1 MEEPRRPKGNWVRPP
16 IADQRP
22 TSERGVP
29 AEQGEGKPAAVLSHS
44 ENAAPQGVPPPARRQ
59 TTPLQPL
66 AVPYRPPLEL
76 PQSAHL
82 PAAPPSPAR
91 RPEREAAP
99 VRFFEAPEAE
109 SAKAGEVLKPGELI
123 GCYEIIERIGS
134 GGMGS
139 VYRARDRRLGR
150 SVAVK
155 MLHAGEKSESKRLLR
170 EAQATAKLSHE
181 NIVSVFDV
189 GEHDGK
195 PYIVLENVRGKTL
208 KAILAENKRLSE
220 GRAFEYALPMARG
233 LLAAHTLGVVHRDLK
248 PENVMITSGGL
259 LKLVDFGIAKVT
271 GIPQSRSPTLDPLMR
286 TIERQPSELDIP
298 AGPSDSTGDGVLPGT
313 LAYTAPEQWDGA
325 DNADARVDI
334 YAFGILFHRML
345 TGHHPADPEGNIQG
359 MQWATVALSDEP
371 LPRLGKE
378 YRKELADFIACCVE
392 KDREKRF
399 RDALALLEALE
410 GLAPGR
416 ASAKQL
422 NADRCPFP
430 GLASFQESDASFFF
444 GRDAATAELVTRVR
458 DRPLTILTG
467 ASGVGKTSLVRA
479 ALAPALKGS
488 GEGWGVLFMR
498 PGRDPLGT
506 LAGAI
511 APLMDTASSAT
522 VIDELKS
529 QDELAKSIRAEPGL
543 PGRVLRAFAARQE
556 RRVLVCVDQFE
567 EVYTLGTPDRG
578 LFAACLASIADEPS
592 SPLRLLIVLRA
603 DYLAPLAQD
612 ARLGADL
619 GPALFFLAPPDI
631 KALRQALE
639 GPAYAV
645 GYRFEAGILEDMLE
659 GLQSTSA
666 ALPVLQFAAARLWED
681 RNSTLRLLTAQS
693 YQTLGGIAGALG
705 RHADAV
711 VGALSLQ
718 LQNSVRLLLLRLV
731 TPQRTSAVVRLETL
745 QELPNGPELIDQ
757 LVRARLIVIERSE
770 REGSTVELAHDALI
784 QNWPT
789 LGRWIDDADLDLSFL
804 EHLGAA
810 AKTWSSNACNV
821 DLLWRGDMLEDAKR
835 FRKRH
840 RGELSRIE
848 QAFLTE
854 ALALEA
860 KSTRRKRR
868 MVAASMAFLALL
880 VAVSF
885 VALAVIAA
893 SRLEAQR
900 QAQVASQAAAEA
912 KRQAKAAKRAEEAAT
927 REAAAAAAAEAQARE
942 RLAQLQQKERERAE
956 AALRA
961 ERSSAALNIKNQ
973 ELRAALRFAEAAQRR
988 SDEQAAEARVAR
1000 ADAVRAANELER
1012 RLQLERARVRRLED
1026 QLGGNDF
1033 GLFGWEED

>member
-1 MEEPRRPKGNWVRPP
+1 
-16 IADQRP
+16 
-22 TSERGVP
+22 
-29 AEQGEGKPAAVLSHS
+29 
-44 ENAAPQGVPPPARRQ
+44 
-59 TTPLQPL
+59 
-66 AVPYRPPLEL
+66 
-76 PQSAHL
+76 
-82 PAAPPSPAR
+82 
-91 RPEREAAP
+91 
-99 VRFFEAPEAE
+99 VRFFKARETE
-109 SAKAGEVLKPGELI
+109 STKAGEVLKPGQQI

-155 MLHAGEKSESKRLLR
+155 MLHVDDESESKRLLR

-189 GEHDGK
+189 GEHNGK
-195 PYIVLENVRGKTL
+195 PYLVLENVRGKTL

-233 LLAAHTLGVVHRDLK
+233 LLAAHTLGIVHRDLK
-248 PENVMITSGGL
+248 PENVMITNGGL
-259 LKLVDFGIAKVT
+259 LKLVDFGIARVT
-271 GIPQSRSPTLDPLMR
+271 GLPQSRFPTSDPRMR
-286 TIERQPSELDIP
+286 TVRRHPSELDIP

-313 LAYTAPEQWDGA
+313 LAYRAPEQWDGA

-334 YAFGILFHRML
+334 YAFGIIFHWML

-359 MQWATVALSDEP
+359 VQWATVALSDQP
-371 LPRLGKE
+371 LPRLGRE
-378 YRKELADFIACCVE
+378 FRKELADFIARCVE

-399 RDALALLEALE
+399 RDALALLDALE

-422 NADRCPFP
+422 NVDRCPFP
-430 GLASFQESDASFFF
+430 GLASFQESDAGFFF

-467 ASGVGKTSLVRA
+467 ASGVGKTSLARA

-488 GEGWGVLFMR
+488 GEGWGLLFMR
-498 PGRDPLGT
+498 PGRDPLGA

-511 APLMDTASSAT
+511 APLGTASSAT
-522 VIDELKS
+522 VTDGLRS
-529 QDELAKSIRAEPGL
+529 QDELARSIRTEPGL
-543 PGRVLRAFAARQE
+543 PGTVLRAFAARQE

-578 LFAACLASIADEPS
+578 LFAACLAGIADEPS

-619 GPALFFLAPPDI
+619 GPALFFLAPPDVQ
-631 KALRQALE
+631 ALRQALE
-639 GPAYAV
+639 GPTHAV
-645 GYRFEAGILEDMLE
+645 GYRFEAGIVDDMLE

-666 ALPVLQFAAARLWED
+666 ALPILQFAAAKLWED
-681 RNSTLRLLTAQS
+681 RNPALRLLAAQS
-693 YQTLGGIAGALG
+693 YRNLGGIAGALS

-711 VGALSLQ
+711 VGALSPQ
-718 LQNSVRLLLLRLV
+718 LQNSARQLLLRLV

-745 QELPNGPELIDQ
+745 QELPNGPELIEQ

-784 QNWPT
+784 QSWPT
-789 LGRWIDDADLDLSFL
+789 LARWIDDAGLDLGFL

-810 AKTWSSNACNV
+810 ARTWSSNACDV

-835 FRKRH
+835 FQKRH
-840 RGELSRIE
+840 RGELSKVE
-848 QAFLTE
+848 QAFLVE

-868 MVAASMAFLALL
+868 MVAASMALLALL
-880 VAVSF
+880 AAVSF
-885 VALAVIAA
+885 VALAVIAS

-900 QAQVASQAAAEA
+900 QAQVASRAAAEA
-912 KRQAKAAKRAEEAAT
+912 KRQAAAAKRAEEAAT
-927 REAAAAAAAEAQARE
+927 REAAVAAAAEAQARQ
-942 RLAQLQQKERERAE
+942 RLTEVQQKERERAE

-961 ERSSAALNIKNQ
+961 ERSSAELNVKNQ
-973 ELRAALRFAEAAQRR
+973 ELLGALRFAEAAQRR
-988 SDEQAAEARVAR
+988 SDEQAAVAR
-1000 ADAVRAANELER
+1000 IAREGAVRAANALER
-1012 RLQLERARVRRLED
+1012 RLEVERARVRHLEN

>member
-1 MEEPRRPKGNWVRPP
+1 V
-16 IADQRP
+16 
-22 TSERGVP
+22 
-29 AEQGEGKPAAVLSHS
+29 
-44 ENAAPQGVPPPARRQ
+44 
-59 TTPLQPL
+59 
-66 AVPYRPPLEL
+66 
-76 PQSAHL
+76 
-82 PAAPPSPAR
+82 
-91 RPEREAAP
+91 P
-99 VRFFEAPEAE
+99 VRFFKAPEAE
-109 SAKAGEVLKPGELI
+109 STQAGEVLKPGELI
-123 GCYEIIERIGS
+123 SCYEIIERIGS
-134 GGMGS
+134 GRTGS
-139 VYRARDRRLGR
+139 VYRARDTRLGR

-155 MLHAGEKSESKRLLR
+155 MLHADDKSESKRLLR

-233 LLAAHTLGVVHRDLK
+233 LLAAHTLGIVHRDLK
-248 PENVMITSGGL
+248 PENVMITCGGL

-271 GIPQSRSPTLDPLMR
+271 GIPRSRFPTLDPRMR
-286 TIERQPSELDIP
+286 TVERQPSELDIP
-298 AGPSDSTGDGVLPGT
+298 AGPSDLIGDGVLPST
-313 LAYTAPEQWDGA
+313 LASMAPEQWDGA
-325 DNADARVDI
+325 DNVDARVDI
-334 YAFGILFHRML
+334 YAFGIILHWML
-345 TGHHPADPEGNIQG
+345 TGHHPADPEGDIQG
-359 MQWATVALSDEP
+359 MQWATVALGDEP
-371 LPRLGKE
+371 LPGLGRE
-378 YRKELADFIACCVE
+378 YRKELADFIARCVA

-416 ASAKQL
+416 ASTKQL
-422 NADRCPFP
+422 NVDQRPFP
-430 GLASFQESDASFFF
+430 GLASFQESDAGFFF

-467 ASGVGKTSLVRA
+467 ASGVGKTSLARA

-506 LAGAI
+506 LANAI
-511 APLMDTASSAT
+511 GPLMGTASSAT
-522 VIDELKS
+522 VIDDLRSK
-529 QDELAKSIRAEPGL
+529 DELVKSIRAEPGL

-578 LFAACLASIADEPS
+578 LFAACMAGIGDEPS

-619 GPALFFLAPPDI
+619 GPALVFLAPPDI
-631 KALRQALE
+631 EVLRQALD
-639 GPAYAV
+639 GPAHAV
-645 GYRFEAGILEDMLE
+645 GYRFDAGIVDDMLK

-666 ALPVLQFAAARLWED
+666 ALPILQFAAARLWED
-681 RNSTLRLLTAQS
+681 RNPALRLLTAQS

-711 VGALSLQ
+711 VGALSPQ
-718 LQNSVRLLLLRLV
+718 LQNSARLLLLRLV
-731 TPQRTSAVVRLETL
+731 TPQRTGAVVRLETL
-745 QELPNGPELIDQ
+745 QELPNAPELIEQ

-784 QNWPT
+784 QSWPT
-789 LGRWIDDADLDLSFL
+789 LGRWIDDAGLDLGFL

-810 AKTWSSNACNV
+810 ARMWSSNACDV

-840 RGELSRIE
+840 RGELSRVE
-848 QAFLTE
+848 QAFLVE

-868 MVAASMAFLALL
+868 MVAASMALLALL

-885 VALAVIAA
+885 VAIAVIAS

-900 QAQVASQAAAEA
+900 QARVASLAAAEA
-912 KRQAKAAKRAEEAAT
+912 KRQAQAAKRAEESAT
-927 REAAAAAAAEAQARE
+927 REAAVAAPAEAQARE
-942 RLAQLQQKERERAE
+942 RLAQVQQKERERAE

-961 ERSSAALNIKNQ
+961 EGSSAALNIKNR
-973 ELRAALRFAEAAQRR
+973 ELLAALRFAEAAQRR
-988 SDEQAAEARVAR
+988 SDEQAAEARIAR
-1000 ADAVRAANELER
+1000 EDAVRAANELER
-1012 RLQLERARVRRLED
+1012 RLQVERARVRHLED